1 MPEESQTT
9 RTQRRLGP
17 RPLPQHLSL
26 AASTWTNSALALPAL
41 RSALLSWGA
50 ASQNGNQPQNPPAQ
64 NPQVGGAAARDRLA
78 SEMQKLEPAIQ
89 AADPLQLMTALQ
101 AEGRRRFGALLDGI
115 EAYRHHAYRRD
126 LPAMPVLWDEGTTK
140 LLDYRS
146 DKKGDAKRPRVLVI
160 PSLVNRYYVLDL
172 DTQASFLRWLGA
184 NGFDPFAI
192 DWDGPG
198 YLERGFSLSD
208 YVIGRLQSALQ
219 AVRQQPGGPI
229 VVIGYC
235 MGGNLALSLALRR
248 QKDLAALVCL
258 ATPWDFH
265 AENAAH
271 ARMLGEIGQ
280 QLEPVLQVLG
290 ELPVDMLQ
298 SFFSGLDPF
307 QVLKKF
313 QYLGGL
319 AADSDSARRF
329 VALEDWLNDGISL
342 AAPVARECLG
352 GWYGANTPHNLQ
364 WRVGGKIVDPAE
376 RDLPVL
382 NVIPN
387 ADRIVP
393 PGSARALTRRLKHV
407 EEMTPIAGHVG
418 MMVGRQAAR
427 DVWEPLAAWIRQTV
441 SV

>member
-1 MPEESQTT
+1 MPEEQRTT
-9 RTQRRLGP
+9 PPPQPQRRLGP

-41 RSALLSWGA
+41 RSALLNWAA
-50 ASQNGNQPQNPPAQ
+50 ASQSGSQPPGAT
-64 NPQVGGAAARDRLA
+64 AAARDRLA
-78 SEMQKLEPAIQ
+78 SDLQKLEPAIQ
-89 AADPLQLMTALQ
+89 AADPLRLMTALQ
-101 AEGRRRFGALLDGI
+101 AEGHRRFGALLSGI
-115 EAYRHHAYRRD
+115 EAYRRHTYRRAV
-126 LPAMPVLWDEGTTK
+126 PAMPVVWDEGTTK
-140 LLDYRS
+140 LRDYRAE
-146 DKKGDAKRPRVLVI
+146 KGGDNRRPRVLVV

-172 DTQASFLRWLGA
+172 DAQASFLRWLA
-184 NGFDPFAI
+184 AKGFDPFAV
-192 DWDGPG
+192 DWDAPG
-198 YLERGFSLSD
+198 YLERGFSLTD
-208 YVIGRLQSALQ
+208 YIVGRLQNALQ

-265 AENAAH
+265 AENAQH

-307 QVLKKF
+307 QVLAKF
-313 QYLGGL
+313 QYFGGL
-319 AADSDSARRF
+319 APESDSARRF

-364 WRVGGKIVDPAE
+364 WRVGGKVVDPAGL
-376 RDLPVL
+376 DLPVL

-393 PGSARALTRRLKHV
+393 PESARALTRRLTRV
-407 EEMTPIAGHVG
+407 EEMIPTAGHVG

-427 DVWEPLAAWIRQTV
+427 DVWEPLAGWIRRTL
-441 SV
+441 

>member
-1 MPEESQTT
+1 
-9 RTQRRLGP
+9 
-17 RPLPQHLSL
+17 
-26 AASTWTNSALALPAL
+26 
-41 RSALLSWGA
+41 
-50 ASQNGNQPQNPPAQ
+50 
-64 NPQVGGAAARDRLA
+64 
-78 SEMQKLEPAIQ
+78 
-89 AADPLQLMTALQ
+89 
-101 AEGRRRFGALLDGI
+101 
-115 EAYRHHAYRRD
+115 
-126 LPAMPVLWDEGTTK
+126 
-140 LLDYRS
+140 
-146 DKKGDAKRPRVLVI
+146 
-160 PSLVNRYYVLDL
+160 
-172 DTQASFLRWLGA
+172 
-184 NGFDPFAI
+184 
-192 DWDGPG
+192 
-198 YLERGFSLSD
+198 
-208 YVIGRLQSALQ
+208 
-219 AVRQQPGGPI
+219 
-229 VVIGYC
+229 

-376 RDLPVL
+376 LDLPVL